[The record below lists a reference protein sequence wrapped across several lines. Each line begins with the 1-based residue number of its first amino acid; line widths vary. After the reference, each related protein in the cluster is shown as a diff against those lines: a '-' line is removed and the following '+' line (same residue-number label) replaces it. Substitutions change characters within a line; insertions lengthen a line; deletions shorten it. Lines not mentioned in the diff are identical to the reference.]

1 MSAITKKIEAGSPM
15 GRRDTLRIAGTGCI
29 CAKPEFR
36 EVTVDGK
43 PLSFL
48 NLKVISNSIR
58 KNDDGSATQYSEFT
72 DVVLSGNRAKALG
85 KVLAKGQTIEFA
97 GKLRTRSFDSKTFH
111 DTEGKPAQI
120 YRTETIIG
128 QDGWVNI
135 MKDAENGEKAD
146 MGAAATPLAP
156 NGIPGFAE
164 LAAQMKELMAQV
176 KVVQNAPAE
185 SEGTPP
191 AAEVIIDLNTT
202 ADGLPVDDDIPF

>member
-1 MSAITKKIEAGSPM
+1 MSAITKKIDAGNPL

-29 CAKPEFR
+29 CAKPEYR
-36 EVTVDGK
+36 EVTSNGK

-48 NLKVISNSIR
+48 NVKIISNSIR

-85 KVLAKGQTIEFA
+85 KVLSKGQTVEFA
-97 GKLRTRSFDSKTFH
+97 GKLRTRSFDSKTFF
-111 DTEGKPAQI
+111 DAEGKPAQI

-146 MGAAATPLAP
+146 MGASQQPLAP
-156 NGIPGFAE
+156 NGLEGMTQ
-164 LAAQMKELMAQV
+164 LAAQFKDLMSQLQAGQ
-176 KVVQNAPAE
+176 ASATA
-185 SEGTPP
+185 GPP
-191 AAEVIIDLNTT
+191 ASEDVVDLTAEVS
-202 ADGLPVDDDIPF
+202 DDDIPF